1 MDRFSKFNPRVTF
14 LFFVLAMVLTLAIF
28 NPVYSLI
35 SLLSAVVYK
44 YKLEGKRTVGY
55 VLKFIVP
62 LLVLVS
68 LFNMLFTHY
77 GATALFTAFDMSFT
91 FEGLFYGFSQGLIFS
106 AIVTWFSCYSV
117 VVTSERF
124 LSVFGKVA
132 PNTAIVLSMVLS
144 FIPRLKK
151 NADEINDARLLID
164 TENSRLKKSISNFS
178 ALITMTLEE
187 SIQVAESMKAR
198 HFCNGKTSYSRFRYS
213 YKDAVLTILLVALFI
228 VVAVYKAMG
237 RLSFIFEPVITME
250 SISPMALASFSFLML
265 MPVIIDVTED
275 VRWLYLK
282 QKI

>member
-14 LFFVLAMVLTLAIF
+14 LFFVLTMVLTLAVF
-28 NPVYSLI
+28 NPIYSSI
-35 SLLSAVVYK
+35 SLLSAILYK
-44 YKLEGKRTVGY
+44 FKLEGKKAVGY
-55 VLKFIVP
+55 VVKFIVP
-62 LLVLVS
+62 ILVLVS

-77 GATALFTAFDMSFT
+77 GATVLFTAFDMSFT
-91 FEGLFYGFSQGLIFS
+91 LEGLFYGFSQGLIFS

-198 HFCNGKTSYSRFRYS
+198 YFCNGRTSYSRFRYS

-237 RLSFIFEPVITME
+237 RLSFIFEPIIAMNGI
-250 SISPMALASFSFLML
+250 SIVALASFSFLML

-275 VRWLYLK
+275 VRWFYLK

>member
-14 LFFVLAMVLTLAIF
+14 LFFVLTMVLTLATF
-28 NPVYSLI
+28 NPIYSSI
-35 SLLSAVVYK
+35 SLLSAILYK
-44 YKLEGKRTVGY
+44 FKLEGKKAVGY
-55 VLKFIVP
+55 VVKFIVP

-77 GATALFTAFDMSFT
+77 GATVLFTAFDMNFT

-106 AIVTWFSCYSV
+106 AIVTWFSCYCV

-151 NADEINDARLLID
+151 NGSEINDARLLID

-198 HFCNGKTSYSRFRYS
+198 YFCNGRTSYSRFRYS

-237 RLSFIFEPVITME
+237 RLSFIFEPIIAMNGI
-250 SISPMALASFSFLML
+250 SIVALVSFSFLML

-275 VRWLYLK
+275 VRWFYLK